1 MKVSFVL
8 RILLKNGKWVL
19 SRKRDNKIQIQDM
32 FGNGKPDF
40 VFYIKRTP
48 FIILISEI
56 SFKLGNVVL
65 IMFNKMLVIVLIFD
79 FYSRYGSGF

>member
-19 SRKRDNKIQIQDM
+19 SRKRDNMIQIQDM
-32 FGNGKPDF
+32 FGNGKPDI
-40 VFYIKRTP
+40 VFYIKRTT

-56 SFKLGNVVL
+56 SFKLGIVVL
-65 IMFNKMLVIVLIFD
+65 IIFNKMLVIV
-79 FYSRYGSGF
+79 

>member
-32 FGNGKPDF
+32 FGNGKPDI